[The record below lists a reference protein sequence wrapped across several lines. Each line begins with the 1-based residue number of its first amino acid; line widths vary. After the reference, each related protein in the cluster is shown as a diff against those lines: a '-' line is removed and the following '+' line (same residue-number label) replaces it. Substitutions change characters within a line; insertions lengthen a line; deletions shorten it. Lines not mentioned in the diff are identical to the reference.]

1 MAKRIP
7 TKPASPQADL
17 NTRFMQAL
25 EAVGHTGY
33 SAAKHFSTSEAVIS
47 NIRHG
52 KNPPNVL
59 LVQALLLAYPSL
71 SADWLLTGRG
81 AMVKA

>member
-1 MAKRIP
+1 MAKRTP
-7 TKPASPQADL
+7 TKPAPASADL

-25 EAVGHTGY
+25 EAVGLTGY
-33 SAAKHFSTSEAVIS
+33 SAAKQFGTSEAVIS

-59 LVQALLLAYPSL
+59 LVQALLLAYPAL
-71 SADWLLTGRG
+71 SAEWLLTGRG

>member
-1 MAKRIP
+1 MAKRTP
-7 TKPASPQADL
+7 TKAATTQADL
-17 NTRFMQAL
+17 NARFMQAL

-33 SAAKHFSTSEAVIS
+33 SAAKQFGTSEAVIS

-59 LVQALLLAYPSL
+59 LVVGVLEAYPAL
-71 SADWLLTGRG
+71 SVEWLMTGRG
-81 AMVKA
+81 AMIK